1 MALPTALQDREFQK
15 FEEIAPG
22 QTAVRVSGANFSGN
36 VSISGLKEG
45 GRITE
50 VTLNPT
56 TWSALPVTA
65 LNNRNAL
72 NIQNVSAEEIKINYD
87 PATVGYRGV
96 VIGSGSERS
105 YDIQDDIVIYGKS
118 ISSIVTINVEEIA

>member
-1 MALPTALQDREFQK
+1 MTLPTSLQDREYQK
-15 FEEIAPG
+15 FEDIAPG

-36 VSISGLKEG
+36 VSISGLKNG
-45 GRITE
+45 GKVTE

-56 TWSALPVTA
+56 TWTALPPTA
-65 LNNRNAL
+65 LTDRNAI

-87 PATVGYRGV
+87 SGVAGYKGM

-105 YDIQDDIVIYGKS
+105 YDIQDDIVLYGKS
-118 ISSIVTINVEEIA
+118 IANVVTVNVEEIA